1 MKNITSTHG
10 IIAAIIILIILVV
23 YHNYNKQ
30 DNCVSNQS
38 ELAKDTSIQDSQTN
52 EEDTIYSDT
61 AQTST
66 SGGFEA
72 FKAHLN
78 ATPINQTPQVPM
90 FASEKFKGYGESKYD
105 KGLTYFDEIS
115 GSNIEEMRTKA
126 RQEEQKK
133 ITINIVIGVLVIGLI
148 VILLRRGNY
157 LKPNKDETNK

>member
-61 AQTST
+61 AQTSQSDWLT
-66 SGGFEA
+66 GY
-72 FKAHLN
+72 KAALN
-78 ATPINQTPQVPM
+78 AAPINQTPQVAM